1 MRPTRL
7 LTLSRFRWV
16 SCQLDTLCNCLPSS
30 VHRILDEL
38 PESLDET
45 YERILME
52 INMANRKHALRLLQ
66 CLTVASQPLRV
77 EELAEVLALDFDAG
91 ETIPKLNVDWRW
103 EDQERAVLSTCSSLV
118 EVLTSD
124 DSKFVQFSHHSVKEF
139 LISDRLASSS
149 GRISF
154 YHILHE
160 PAHTI
165 LARACLSVLLR
176 LNDQIDKDSI
186 SSFPLAEYA
195 ARHWVDHAQ
204 FGNVASHIQDGI
216 ETLFDPSKPH
226 FKVWVWLY
234 DIDESPGS
242 PTTHPTQPQASALY
256 YSTLCGFPWLVEH
269 LIDNRSMDVNTRG
282 GRYVT
287 PLHAALNKGH
297 LDIARLL
304 IEHGANVNAQDDEAS
319 SPLRMALYFRQ
330 FDVVPPLLRK
340 GADANVRL
348 NRHSESTPLHIA
360 SCSGHPIV
368 IKSLL
373 EYGAQVNVWDGKGR
387 TPLHIASNNGDSNAV
402 QLLLEYEADVTSQ
415 DKKGFTPL
423 HLVSIKGNLEIV
435 KLLVEHGADVNVPDS
450 KLLTPLH
457 HALTNGNRNVTE
469 FLITHDGDVKARDN
483 KSSTPLHLASLDG
496 CFDLIDL
503 LVNRDADVN
512 ARDNRNR
519 TPLHLASE
527 NGNIR
532 LIELLIQHG
541 ADVDVEDNTQSTP
554 LHVASRRGPS
564 EVVKYLLEHGAMPDV
579 QNDNGRTPLHIATQE
594 GALEVARCLLTCG
607 ADPNVA
613 DGDRRTPLHLA
624 SKNDNSKLV
633 RLLMDHGAD
642 PCAQDCR
649 KKMPFDL
656 RPVAG
661 GGRAA

>member
-1 MRPTRL
+1 M
-7 LTLSRFRWV
+7 

-66 CLTVASQPLRV
+66 CLTVACRPLRV
-77 EELAEVLALDFDAG
+77 EELAEVLAVDFDAEG
-91 ETIPKLNVDWRW
+91 AIPKLNVDWRW

-118 EVLTSD
+118 EVLTID
-124 DSKFVQFSHHSVKEF
+124 GSKFVQFSHHSVKEF
-139 LISDRLASSS
+139 LISNRLATSS

-165 LARACLSVLLR
+165 LSRACLSVLLR
-176 LNDQIDKDSI
+176 LDNQIDKESVKN
-186 SSFPLAEYA
+186 FPLAEYA
-195 ARHWVDHAQ
+195 ARYWVDHAQ
-204 FGNVASHIQDGI
+204 FEGVALHIQDGI
-216 ETLFDPSKPH
+216 KALFDRPP
-226 FKVWVWLY
+226 FEAWVWLY
-234 DIDESPGS
+234 DIDESPKP
-242 PTTHPTQPQASALY
+242 PTTHPTRPQASALY
-256 YSTLCGFPWLVEH
+256 YSTLCGFPWLAEH
-269 LIDNRSMDVNTRG
+269 LIDNRSMDVNARG

-287 PLHAALNKGH
+287 PLHAALNKGAKEH

-304 IEHGANVNAQDDEAS
+304 IEHGADVNAQDDEAS
-319 SPLRMALYFRQ
+319 SPLRMALDFKQ
-330 FDVVPPLLRK
+330 FEVVPPLLRK

-348 NRHSESTPLHIA
+348 NGHSESTPLHIA

-368 IKSLL
+368 VQLLL
-373 EYGAQVNVWDGKGR
+373 EYGAEVNVWDGKGR

-402 QLLLEYEADVTSQ
+402 QMLLEYRADVTSR
-415 DKKGFTPL
+415 DKKGCTPL

-435 KLLVEHGADVNVPDS
+435 KLLVEHDADVNARDG

-457 HALTNGNRNVTE
+457 LASANGNRKVAE
-469 FLITHDGDVKARDN
+469 LLITHGADVKARDN
-483 KSSTPLHLASLDG
+483 KSSTPLHLASLNG
-496 CFDLIDL
+496 YFDLADL
-503 LVNRDADVN
+503 LVTHDADVN
-512 ARDNRNR
+512 AQDNRSR
-519 TPLHLASE
+519 TPLHLASD
-527 NGNIR
+527 NGSIK
-532 LIELLIQHG
+532 LVELLIQHG
-541 ADVDVEDNTQSTP
+541 ADVDAVDNTHSTP
-554 LHVASRRGPS
+554 LHVASRREPS
-564 EVVKYLLEHGAMPDV
+564 EVMKYLLEHGAMPDV

-594 GALEVARCLLTCG
+594 GAFEVARCLLACG

-613 DGDRRTPLHLA
+613 DGDRRTPLHVA
-624 SKNDNSKLV
+624 SKNDSSKLV

-642 PCAQDCR
+642 PYAQDNR